1 MTVETVEKVV
11 IDKQLKKEIEP
22 PSKYHVIF
30 LNDNHTPMDFLVEL
44 LMIVFKHSE
53 ETANDIMFKVHEDG
67 KAIAGTYMY
76 EIAEQKT
83 NEATHAARQQ
93 GFPLGI
99 HVEKAE

>member
-1 MTVETVEKVV
+1 MSIETVEKVV
-11 IDKQLKKEIEP
+11 IDKQLKKDIQP

-30 LNDNHTPMDFLVEL
+30 LNDNHTPMEFVTEL
-44 LMIVFKHSE
+44 LMIVFKHTRE
-53 ETANDIMFKVHEDG
+53 AAEDIMFQVHEDG

>member
-1 MTVETVEKVV
+1 
-11 IDKQLKKEIEP
+11 
-22 PSKYHVIF
+22 
-30 LNDNHTPMDFLVEL
+30 
-44 LMIVFKHSE
+44 MIVFKHSRE
-53 ETANDIMFKVHEDG
+53 AAEDIMFQVHEEG